1 MSEQTPVFG
10 IDLGTTYSC
19 IAYVDEFN
27 RPTVV
32 KNDEGANITPSVVQF
47 DGEEIVVGMAAKNS
61 SAACP
66 NSTISMIKREMGKN
80 EFRFDYE
87 GTEYSPEE
95 ISSFILRKV
104 VKDAKEYTGHDI
116 KDVVITCP
124 AYFGESERKATEI
137 AGKMAGLN
145 VLSIINEPTAAA
157 ICYGIDEQAD
167 RTVLVYDLGGG
178 TFDVTI
184 IKIENGNITVV
195 CTDGDHELG
204 GRNWDEA
211 LVSYFAAEWCR
222 ENNSSEDPLESLETM
237 NEWFLEA
244 EKAKKTLTGKTKTTL
259 QLYHEGEKV
268 KISLTRE
275 IFNELTESL
284 LNRTIELTKL
294 AIAEAEKRN
303 VESFDTILLVGGST
317 RMPQVSE
324 RLEQEFGLKPEV
336 CEPDE
341 SVAKGAAI
349 YGFKHLIEEKLREKL
364 ADEQNKNSEDI
375 DINSTPKEDLEKLGK
390 KLDDEMGWLP
400 GTTVQNATIKIVNVT
415 SRSFGVI
422 VYKNDELCVSNLIL
436 VNDPLPANVTQKFYT
451 REDNQ
456 IGVDITIVDNF
467 ISDKDCDTSDSREI
481 GKAELAIPPNMPKGT
496 PIEITYQLTE
506 QGLLRMHARELTEG
520 NEIQI
525 EIQNEGVVTEKEIEE
540 AIERLKHL
548 VMA

>member
-27 RPTVV
+27 RPTVA
-32 KNDEGANITPSVVQF
+32 KNDEGMNTTPSVVQF
-47 DGEEIVVGMAAKNS
+47 DGEEVIVGMAAKNS

-66 NSTISMIKREMGKN
+66 DSTISMIKREMGKN

-104 VKDAKEYTGHDI
+104 VKDAKEYTGLDI
-116 KDVVITCP
+116 QDVVITCP
-124 AYFGESERKATEI
+124 AYFGESERKATKI
-137 AGKMAGLN
+137 AGEIAGLN

-157 ICYGIDEQAD
+157 ICYGIDEQTD
-167 RTVLVYDLGGG
+167 QTVLVYDLGGG

-211 LVSYFAAEWCR
+211 LLSHFAVEWQKQ
-222 ENNSSEDPLESLETM
+222 NNSSEDPLESIETM

-259 QLYHEGEKV
+259 QLYHEGQKV
-268 KISLTRE
+268 KVSLTRE

-294 AIAEAEKRN
+294 TIDEAKKRN
-303 VESFDTILLVGGST
+303 VESFDKIILVGGST

-324 RLEQEFGLKPEV
+324 RLEQEFELKPEV

-349 YGFKHLIEEKLREKL
+349 YGFKLLLDHELRKRLAEEENKDIE
-364 ADEQNKNSEDI
+364 DVVIEDI
-375 DINSTPKEDLEKLGK
+375 SEERLEELGAEVDEILKLP
-390 KLDDEMGWLP
+390 E
-400 GTTVQNATIKIVNVT
+400 GTTKQKAKTRIINVT

-422 VYKNDELCVSNLIL
+422 AYDQNDELRVYNLIL
-436 VNDPLPANVTQKFYT
+436 LNDPLPANVTQKFYT

-456 IGVDITIVDNF
+456 TSVEIKIVDNL
-467 ISDKDCDTSDSREI
+467 IGDKNCDVSNSREI
-481 GKAELAIPPNMPKGT
+481 GKAELAIPPNMPKET
-496 PIEITYQLTE
+496 PIEVTYQLTD
-506 QGLLRMHARELTEG
+506 QGLLLMHARELTEG
-520 NEIQI
+520 NEVQV

-540 AIERLKHL
+540 AKERGL

>member
-32 KNDEGANITPSVVQF
+32 PNADGERTTPSVVQF
-47 DGEEIVVGMAAKNS
+47 EGKEVIVGMSAKNS

-66 NSTISMIKREMGKN
+66 DSTISMIKREMGKN

-87 GTEYSPEE
+87 GVEYSPEE

-104 VKDAKEYTGHDI
+104 VKDAKEYTSLDI
-116 KDVVITCP
+116 QDVVITCP

-137 AGKMAGLN
+137 AGKIAGLN

-157 ICYGIDEQAD
+157 ICYGIDEQTD
-167 RTVLVYDLGGG
+167 QTVLVYDLGGG
-178 TFDVTI
+178 TYDVTI
-184 IKIENGNITVV
+184 VKIENGNITVV

-204 GRNWDEA
+204 GRNWDDA
-211 LVSYFAAEWCR
+211 LISYFAAEWCR

-237 NEWFLEA
+237 NGWYLEA
-244 EKAKKTLTGKTKTTL
+244 EKAKKTLTGKTKITL
-259 QLYHEGEKV
+259 QLYHEGQKV

-275 IFNELTESL
+275 IFNELTENL

-294 AIAEAEKRN
+294 TIDEAKKRN
-303 VESFDTILLVGGST
+303 VNNFDKILLVGGST
-317 RMPQVSE
+317 RMSQVSE
-324 RLEQEFGLKPEV
+324 RLEQEFGIKPEV

-349 YGFKHLIEEKLREKL
+349 YGFKLRLEKAVIDELANQKNTDAEE
-364 ADEQNKNSEDI
+364 I
-375 DINSTPKEDLEKLGK
+375 DINNTPEEDLEKAAETV
-390 KLDDEMGWLP
+390 DITFNLP
-400 GTTVQNATIKIVNVT
+400 AGTTKREAERKIINVT

-422 VYKNDELCVSNLIL
+422 AYKNELRVSNLIL
-436 VNDPLPANVTQKFYT
+436 VNDPLPANVTQKFCT

-456 IGVDITIVDNF
+456 TSVEITIVDNF
-467 ISDKDCDTSDSREI
+467 ISDKDCDVSDSREI
-481 GKAELAIPPNMPKGT
+481 GKAELEIPPNMPKGT
-496 PIEITYQLTE
+496 PIEVTYQLTE

-520 NEIQI
+520 NEVQV
-525 EIQNEGVVTEKEIEE
+525 EIQNEGVLTEKEIEE
-540 AIERLKHL
+540 AKEREL